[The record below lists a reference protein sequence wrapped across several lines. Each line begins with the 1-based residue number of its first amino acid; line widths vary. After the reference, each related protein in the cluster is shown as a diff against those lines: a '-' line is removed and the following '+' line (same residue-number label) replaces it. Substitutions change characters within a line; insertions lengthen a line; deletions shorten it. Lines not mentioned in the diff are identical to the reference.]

1 MPRYDYKCL
10 SSNCELVSEIT
21 HSIKDEPNIVCPK
34 CSSTMKRLISTN
46 VMFETPVDVE
56 WEKDPSDLSV
66 TSYKKYSE
74 AKKRKF
80 RW

>member
-10 SSNCELVSEIT
+10 ACETSYEIT
-21 HSIKDEPNIVCPK
+21 HKITDDPEILCPK
-34 CSSTMKRLISTN
+34 DNAVCKRQIAKN

-56 WEKDPSDLSV
+56 WEKDPSNLTEKSFR
-66 TSYKKYSE
+66 SFNK
-74 AKKRKF
+74 AKKVKY

>member
-10 SSNCELVSEIT
+10 SSDCEKSFEIT
-21 HSIKDEPNIVCPK
+21 HRITEDPKIKCPS
-34 CSSTMKRLISTN
+34 CDAICKRQISRN
-46 VMFETPVDVE
+46 VTFETPIDVE
-56 WEKDPSDLSV
+56 WEKDPSDLTE
-66 TSYKKYSE
+66 TSFKKYQE

>member
-10 SSNCELVSEIT
+10 SCETLYEIT
-21 HSIKDEPNIVCPK
+21 HKITDEPEILCPK
-34 CSSTMKRLISTN
+34 CSFICKRQISAN

-56 WEKDPSDLSV
+56 WEKDPSDL
-66 TSYKKYSE
+66 TTKSYQKYQE

>member
-10 SSNCELVSEIT
+10 ACKTSYEIT
-21 HSIKDEPNIVCPK
+21 HKITEEPEILCPK
-34 CSSTMKRLISTN
+34 DNSICRRQISQN

-56 WEKDPSDLSV
+56 WEKDPSDLTV

>member
-10 SSNCELVSEIT
+10 SSVCELETEINHKISEDPQI
-21 HSIKDEPNIVCPK
+21 NCPK
-34 CSSTMKRLISTN
+34 CSSVMQRQISRN

-56 WEKDPSDLSV
+56 WEKDPSDLTA
-66 TSYKKYSE
+66 TSYKKYTE
-74 AKKRKF
+74 AKKRKY